1 MYVLGSPHGGDSNE
15 YTHLN
20 IRYYRDIFS
29 FFFFFF
35 FFYMKVYCVY
45 VLGSPHGGDSN
56 EYTHLN
62 ILI

>member
-1 MYVLGSPHGGDSNE
+1 MEAILLSTHTLILGIIGI
-15 YTHLN
+15 YF
-20 IRYYRDIFS
+20 R